1 MKVVVCDKREIHL
14 MDGPRQAGDVVDLPD
29 RIALR
34 YLERGAVERYE
45 TKVIREAPFAEA
57 GEALQS
63 SALPADQASLPTT
76 AKPSGDGDKPKR
88 RKRGA

>member
-14 MDGPRQAGDVVDLPD
+14 MDGPRHAGDVVDLPD

-45 TKVIREAPFAEA
+45 TKVIREAPFVGA
-57 GEALQS
+57 GEDQPS
-63 SALPADQASLPTT
+63 SALPAVRVLPQTT
-76 AKPSGDGDKPKR
+76 ANPSGDGDKPKR